1 MLFLVQRTQIS
12 RISLDTPD
20 HTSFPLTL
28 DRVKYAIAIDYDP
41 VDGYVYWSDEDAHAI
56 RRARQDGS
64 GQMDIVTLEVSHP
77 DGIAIDWH
85 ARNLY
90 WTDTGT
96 DRIEVCR
103 LDGSSRKAI
112 INEHLDEPR
121 AIALA
126 PLLGWMFWSDWNE
139 KNPKVERA
147 SLDGSERV
155 VLVSDGLG
163 WPNGIAV
170 DVEAKQFYWCDA
182 KTDKIEVAN
191 MDGSN
196 RRVLLTQN
204 LPHVF
209 GLSLL
214 GDYLYWTDWQRRSID
229 RANKIT
235 GNDRIVV
242 VDQFPDLMGLKV
254 TRTHGVQDTSSPCA
268 VLNGNCSHLCLNRP
282 KDYVCTCPIDYE
294 LSKDRRTCVIPA
306 AFLLFSKLDSI
317 GKISIDYNDGN
328 HNDYKVPFKDLR
340 DAQRQLDVD
349 IADRRIYFTDQKSR
363 CISRA
368 FINGSDVQKIVE
380 SGLIRPE
387 GIAVDWLAGNLY
399 WTDSESRRIEVAR
412 LNGMSRKVLLYK
424 GIEEPRCLVL
434 EPRKGFIYWSEWPSD
449 SIRRA
454 AMDGSDVVNI
464 VMNANH
470 ASGLTQDPESRRLY
484 WASQSRPKGI
494 ESADWDGKNR
504 QILVRNDI
512 EEPYAVTLY
521 QNYVYWSDWNTGDV
535 ERVHKVTGENR
546 TVVHTDL
553 AYISSLLIFHSSRQ
567 AGMNACRNN
576 NGGCSHLCL
585 ALPGRRNMTCACPT
599 HYTLAKDMVS
609 CVPPRNYLIVSQKNS
624 FGRVLPNTTDAPDAP
639 LSVTGKNIRAVDFD
653 PVTNYIY
660 WVCINGFYF
669 RD

>member
-1 MLFLVQRTQIS
+1 MVFTI
-12 RISLDTPD
+12 ISLIGDFFFFVASL
-20 HTSFPLTL
+20 HS
-28 DRVKYAIAIDYDP
+28 
-41 VDGYVYWSDEDAHAI
+41 
-56 RRARQDGS
+56 
-64 GQMDIVTLEVSHP
+64 
-77 DGIAIDWH
+77 
-85 ARNLY
+85 NLY

-139 KNPKVERA
+139 RNPKVERA

-155 VLVSDGLG
+155 VLISDGLG

-196 RRVLLTQN
+196 RRILLNQN

-214 GDYLYWTDWQRRSID
+214 GDYLYWTDWQRRTID

-254 TRTHGVQDTSSPCA
+254 TRTHEVQGTSPCA
-268 VLNGNCSHLCLNRP
+268 TRNGDCSHLCLNRP

-294 LSKDRRTCVIPA
+294 LSKDRKTCVIPT

-317 GKISIDYNDGN
+317 GKISIDYNEGN
-328 HNDYKVPFKDLR
+328 HNDYKIPFKDLR

-349 IADRRIYFTDQKSR
+349 VADRRIYFTDQKTRS
-363 CISRA
+363 ISRA
-368 FINGSDVQKIVE
+368 FINGSDVQKIVD
-380 SGLIRPE
+380 SGLVRPE
-387 GIAVDWLAGNLY
+387 GIAVDWLAGNIY
-399 WTDSESRRIEVAR
+399 WTDSEARRIEVAR
-412 LNGMSRKVLLYK
+412 LNGSSRKVLLYK

-434 EPRKGFIYWSEWPSD
+434 EPRKGYMYWSEWPSD
-449 SIRRA
+449 SIKRA
-454 AMDGSDVVNI
+454 SMDGSDLTTIISGV
-464 VMNANH
+464 NH
-470 ASGLTQDPESRRLY
+470 ASGLAQDPETRRLF
-484 WASQSRPKGI
+484 WASQSRPKAI
-494 ESADWDGKNR
+494 ESADWDGRNR
-504 QILVRNDI
+504 KILVRNDV
-512 EEPYAVTLY
+512 EEPYSVTLY
-521 QNYVYWSDWNTGDV
+521 LDNVYWSDWNTGDI
-535 ERVHKVTGENR
+535 ERVHKETGANR
-546 TVVHTDL
+546 TLVHANL
-553 AYISSLLIFHSSRQ
+553 AYTSSLLIFHSSRQ
-567 AGMNACRNN
+567 SGTNACNTN

-585 ALPGRRNMTCACPT
+585 ALPGRRSMTCACPT
-599 HYTLAKDMVS
+599 HYTLAKDGVS
-609 CVPPRNYLIVSQKNS
+609 CIPPRSYLIVSQKNS
-624 FGRVLPNTTDAPDAP
+624 FGRLLPNTTDAPDAP
-639 LSVTGKNIRAVDFD
+639 LSVSGKNIRAVEFD
-653 PVTNYIY
+653 PIAHFIY
-660 WVCINGFYF
+660 WVIQNRREGVP
-669 RD
+669 RN